1 MCITFIQRKQQPCPY
16 CREVEFT
23 TMLNKKTRGEILGLK
38 VRCVNNGV
46 GCDWTGEL
54 GDQQRH
60 LAGNC
65 EYLEEECQYGC
76 GERNYRRLLRVHE
89 ERECSKR
96 SFDVKLTALSR
107 ALFDLEKK
115 YAEEMTNMKRQ
126 SDQDKN
132 DLYQRIQEQQNQLEV
147 LKRKITKQDDITNGK
162 G

>member
-1 MCITFIQRKQQPCPY
+1 
-16 CREVEFT
+16 
-23 TMLNKKTRGEILGLK
+23 MLNKKTRGEILGLK
-38 VRCVNNGV
+38 VRCVNNDV

-132 DLYQRIQEQQNQLEV
+132 DLYQRIQEQ
-147 LKRKITKQDDITNGK
+147 KIN
-162 G
+162 

>member
-1 MCITFIQRKQQPCPY
+1 MCIKFIQRKQLPCPY
-16 CREVEFT
+16 CREVGFT
-23 TMLNKKTRGEILGLK
+23 TMLNKKTRGEVLGLK
-38 VRCVNNGV
+38 VRCVNSSV

-76 GERNYRRLLRVHE
+76 GMRNYRRLLRVHE

-96 SFDVKLTALSR
+96 SIDVKLTALSK

-115 YAEEMTNMKRQ
+115 YAEEITNMKRQ
-126 SDQDKN
+126 SNQDKN
-132 DLYQRIQEQQNQLEV
+132 DLYQKIQEQQEQLEA
-147 LKRKITKQDDITNGK
+147 LQRKINKQDDITNGK
-162 G
+162 D